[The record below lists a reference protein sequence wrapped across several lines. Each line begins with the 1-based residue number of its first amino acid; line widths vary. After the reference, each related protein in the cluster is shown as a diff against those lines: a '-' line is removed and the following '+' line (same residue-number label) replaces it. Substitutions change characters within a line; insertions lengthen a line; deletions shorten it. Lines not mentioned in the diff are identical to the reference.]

1 MIKRW
6 CAYLALLLG
15 MTVLYLAHQQWLTW
29 FVLVAVFAA
38 PWLSLVLSLPA
49 MVTTRMDAVCPR
61 VSDVTVNET
70 LRIQVKGALPVP
82 MYRCRL
88 TVERSITGQRWYLRP
103 GDVKISNQLPAAHCG
118 KLICKLQ
125 RCRVYDYLGLFWIR
139 IRRKTDGEMTV
150 RPVAVPVKVP
160 QSLEQMLARSWRPKF
175 GGGFSE
181 NHELRL
187 YRPGDNLKQ
196 IHWKL
201 SAKTG
206 KLITREAMEPL
217 PGRYIISMD
226 IRGEEGELDRKFGNL
241 LWLGN
246 FLLER
251 QMGFEIFMLT
261 GDGVQHLPVT
271 DQTAFL
277 AALDA
282 FLGMEPAREGS
293 IVTQL
298 PSCQLHYH
306 IGGGS
311 DEK

>member
-29 FVLVAVFAA
+29 FLLVAVVAA
-38 PWLSLVLSLPA
+38 PVLSLALSLPA
-49 MVTTRMDAVCPR
+49 MLTTRMDAVCPHI
-61 VSDVTVNET
+61 SDVLTNEV
-70 LRIQVKGALPVP
+70 LRIRVKGALPVP

-88 TVERSITGQRWYLRP
+88 IVERTVTGQKWYLRP
-103 GDVKISNQLPAAHCG
+103 GDVKASNQLPAAHCG

-139 IRRKTDGEMTV
+139 IRRKTDAEVTV
-150 RPVAVPVKVP
+150 RPVPVPVKVP
-160 QSLEQMLARSWRPKF
+160 QALEQRLAQSWRPKF

-187 YRPGDNLKQ
+187 YRPGDSLKQ

-217 PGRYIISMD
+217 PGRYILSMD
-226 IRGEEGELDRKFGNL
+226 IRGEETVLDRKFGRL
-241 LWLGN
+241 LWMGN

-251 QMGFEIFMLT
+251 QIHFEIFMLT
-261 GDGVQHLPVT
+261 GDGVQHLSVT
-271 DQTAFL
+271 DQAEL
-277 AALDA
+277 LKALDA
-282 FLGMEPAREGS
+282 FLGMSPAEEGS

-298 PSCQLHYH
+298 PTCQWHYH
-306 IGGGS
+306 IGGES
-311 DEK
+311 DER